1 MIEIFTKKLRH
12 YRQTEPGTVFGSNA
26 ITRWEREGEKMTKTA
41 RSYYNKSRYIEKRT
55 RKGRGIDHFQFG
67 VGLLHVRKVEIMENL
82 LFETELI

>member
-1 MIEIFTKKLRH
+1 MI
-12 YRQTEPGTVFGSNA
+12 
-26 ITRWEREGEKMTKTA
+26 KTA

>member
-1 MIEIFTKKLRH
+1 MGETRGEMI
-12 YRQTEPGTVFGSNA
+12 
-26 ITRWEREGEKMTKTA
+26 KTA

-55 RKGRGIDHFQFG
+55 RKGGGIDHFQVG

>member
-1 MIEIFTKKLRH
+1 MAR
-12 YRQTEPGTVFGSNA
+12 NA
-26 ITRWEREGEKMTKTA
+26 ITRWERDEGEKIIKTA

-55 RKGRGIDHFQFG
+55 RNEKGEGLIIFRFG